1 MSVLLV
7 FLGIVTVL
15 IGGPVMLFKQ
25 YRRALREAAHVD
37 GNDRLPQARVHSTVA
52 DIRSEGNAIARQR
65 QALRRG
71 VFRGLLPAWVLGL
84 VLLLLGVAVSHV

>member
-7 FLGIVTVL
+7 FFVIVTVL

-25 YRRALREAAHVD
+25 YRRAVRQIDDASGAV
-37 GNDRLPQARVHSTVA
+37 RLPPARVHSGLAEV
-52 DIRSEGNAIARQR
+52 RSERNAIARQR
-65 QALRRG
+65 LAFRAG
-71 VFRGLLPAWVLGL
+71 VFRGLLPAWVVGL